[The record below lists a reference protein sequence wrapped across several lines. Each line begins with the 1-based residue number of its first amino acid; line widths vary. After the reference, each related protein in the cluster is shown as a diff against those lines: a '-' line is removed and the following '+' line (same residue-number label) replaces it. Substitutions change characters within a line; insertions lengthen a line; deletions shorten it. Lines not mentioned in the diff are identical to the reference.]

1 MQDTT
6 QMNNNTLNLQQ
17 ELESENREVE
27 LLETKLADVTK
38 EMNQFTYIVSHDLQ
52 APLRMVTGFLEL
64 LEKKYGDK
72 LDTSAK
78 QYIDFAVKGAA
89 KMKKLVFDLLEYS
102 RLSTIV
108 KEYTETDLNE
118 IVHETKTK
126 FQSVIEET
134 GAVITTSQLP
144 VIMANRAQMVQLFDH
159 LIGNALKFR
168 NIEGTLIGIAL
179 SSENGI
185 TSIAIKDNGIGFDMS
200 FAEKIFVVFR
210 RLYSDESKYSGTG
223 IGLAMCKK
231 ITELHKGN
239 IRAESE
245 TGEGS
250 TFYITLPGL

>member
-6 QMNNNTLNLQQ
+6 QINKNTLNLQQ
-17 ELESENREVE
+17 ELKSENGEVE
-27 LLETKLADVTK
+27 LLEAKLVEVTK

-64 LEKKYGDK
+64 LEKKHGDK
-72 LDTSAK
+72 LDESAK
-78 QYIDFAVKGAA
+78 QYIDFAVKGASR
-89 KMKKLVFDLLEYS
+89 MKKLVFDLLEYS

-118 IVHETKTK
+118 IVQETKTK
-126 FQSVIEET
+126 FQPVIEET

-144 VIMANRAQMVQLFDH
+144 VIIAERAQMVQLFDH

-168 NIEGTLIGIAL
+168 NTKEILISIAL
-179 SSENGI
+179 RSENGI
-185 TSIAIKDNGIGFDMS
+185 TSIAIKDNGVGFEMS

-245 TGEGS
+245 TGKGS